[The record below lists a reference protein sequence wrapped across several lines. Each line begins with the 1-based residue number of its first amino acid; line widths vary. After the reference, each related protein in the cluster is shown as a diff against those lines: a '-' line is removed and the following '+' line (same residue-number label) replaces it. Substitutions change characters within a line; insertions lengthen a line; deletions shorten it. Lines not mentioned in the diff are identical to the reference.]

1 MARRRSLL
9 WMGVGAGVV
18 LAARVAAAST
28 SSDWFAWE
36 APRECPGRE
45 AMVERIREA
54 TREAPGD
61 DVHAQVRVV
70 EEGDGRWSA
79 SVSVTAGGNRSDR
92 LLGAAS
98 CSAIADA
105 AALIVGLSLTLA
117 PAVSVAASSPA
128 VSVTAPSPSGASGI
142 PAPSPSAASE
152 ATAPAVSLLP
162 QGPAPVAT
170 DAPQSMPDSSRERAS
185 ATSAARSRPLAGTQ
199 PIAPEGSA
207 SSTLSRTR
215 GSLTLRAAGAVD
227 VGTLPSAGPGVTMGA
242 SWRAAPLEIGLDAA
256 AFAAQRGAVSGTT
269 SGASVGLGSAALD
282 ACLVVP
288 WGDRVVMTPCAGFAL
303 ERLAADGFGPS
314 GAFVA
319 AQRAIVL
326 PAAFG
331 DLGLEWWPSRHVGF
345 RGAVRGV
352 APFDRPT
359 FVVQGPGG
367 GAAHRPSI
375 AAVEPSLGV
384 VVRLGK

>member
-1 MARRRSLL
+1 
-9 WMGVGAGVV
+9 MGVGAGVV
-18 LAARVAAAST
+18 LAARVGAAST

-105 AALIVGLSLTLA
+105 AALIVGLSLTPA
-117 PAVSVAASSPA
+117 PAASVAASSPAASVAASSPA
-128 VSVTAPSPSGASGI
+128 VSAAAPSPSVASGNTAPSPSGAS
-142 PAPSPSAASE
+142 E
-152 ATAPAVSLLP
+152 ATGPLASVPP
-162 QGPAPVAT
+162 PGPAPVAT
-170 DAPQSMPDSSRERAS
+170 DGLQPMPDSSRERPA

-256 AFAAQRGAVSGTT
+256 AFAAQSGAVAGTT
-269 SGASVGLGSAALD
+269 SGASVGLGSAAMD

-288 WGDRVVMTPCAGFAL
+288 WRDRVVMTPCAGFAL

-314 GAFVA
+314 GAFLA

-345 RGAVRGV
+345 RGAVRGIT
-352 APFDRPT
+352 PFDRPT